1 MTAYHWRFIEDLP
14 QDWQEMASQ
23 ELGSLAPIWK
33 ERVAQLRESS
43 SELKQFNE
51 RLGREWA
58 IETGIIENLYS
69 IDRGTTRLLIE
80 HGLVADLI
88 AHGTTDRPA
97 EQIIPILRDHK
108 EVLEGIFVFI
118 KQGRDLSTSYIKD
131 LHAALTRHQPTVEA
145 ITTEGQ
151 PIRVTLLR
159 GEWKKQPNNPTR
171 PDGEAHE
178 YCPPEQVA
186 SEMDTL
192 VSWHKRH
199 IQQGVPPEVEAAW
212 LHHRFTQIHPF
223 QDGNGRVARVLAS
236 LIFLRAG
243 WFPLIIH
250 RDIRREYITALEQ
263 ADSGDLKP
271 LIQLFSDIQ
280 KKAFLKAL
288 SISEDVLKEHE
299 SYQQVIAAAIERL
312 KARHDATVQNRKQVF
327 ALSTILEEQT
337 KRVLAVLAQNLVT
350 QLKPLDANY
359 NARMDFSSPETAH
372 WFQWQI
378 IETAKQLEYYA
389 DTRTYAAWVRLRIS
403 EARRTE
409 LIVAFHA
416 LGVEFLG
423 IMAASAFIE
432 YRDQTEEG
440 ESKIDGPH
448 ALSDDVFQFAYNE
461 QKQHVQSRFE
471 EWLNKVTLLG
481 LDHWRRQ
488 L

>member
-1 MTAYHWRFIEDLP
+1 MTAYHWKFIEDLP
-14 QDWQEMASQ
+14 QNWQEMPSQ
-23 ELGSLAPIWK
+23 ELGSLAPIWQ

-43 SELKQFNE
+43 PELRQFNE

-69 IDRGTTRLLIE
+69 IDRGTTQLLIE
-80 HGLVADLI
+80 HGLLVDLM

-97 EQIIPILRDHK
+97 EQIIPILRDHE

-118 KQGRDLSTSYIKD
+118 KQERDLSTSYIKD
-131 LHAALTRHQPTVEA
+131 LHAALTRHQQTVEA
-145 ITTEGQ
+145 ITAEGQ
-151 PIRVTLLR
+151 RSRVTLLR

-171 PDGEAHE
+171 PDGEVHE

-186 SEMDTL
+186 SEMDNL
-192 VSWHKRH
+192 VGWHKRH
-199 IQQGVPPEVEAAW
+199 TETNVPPEVEAAW

-223 QDGNGRVARVLAS
+223 QDGNGRVARALAS

-250 RDIRREYITALEQ
+250 RDIRREYIAALEQ

-271 LIQLFSDIQ
+271 LIQLFSEIQ

-299 SYQQVIAAAIERL
+299 SHQQVIAAAIERL
-312 KARHDATVQNRKQVF
+312 KARHDATIQNRKQVF
-327 ALSTILEEQT
+327 ALSTTLEEHA
-337 KRVLAVLAQNLVT
+337 KHVLTDLAQNLIT
-350 QLKPLDANY
+350 QLKPLDTKYYAQ
-359 NARMDFSSPETAH
+359 MVSSSPETGH
-372 WFQWQI
+372 WFKWQI
-378 IETAKQLEYYA
+378 IETAKQLDYYA
-389 DTRTYAAWVRLRIS
+389 DTRTYAAWVRLRIV

-409 LIVAFHA
+409 LVVAFHS

-423 IMAASAFIE
+423 IMAVSAFIE
-432 YRDQTEEG
+432 YRDPTEEG
-440 ESKIDGPH
+440 ESEIDGPH
-448 ALSDDVFQFAYNE
+448 VLSEDVFQFAYNE
-461 QKQHVQSRFE
+461 QKQHVLARFE